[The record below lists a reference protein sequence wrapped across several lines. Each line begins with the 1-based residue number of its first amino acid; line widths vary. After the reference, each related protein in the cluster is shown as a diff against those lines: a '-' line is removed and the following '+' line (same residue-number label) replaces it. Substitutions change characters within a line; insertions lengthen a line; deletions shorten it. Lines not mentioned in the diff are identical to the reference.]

1 MIYLIVDEVRND
13 IFVEA
18 YPTMEEAKKM
28 IDLEYARLTEND
40 KKRRK
45 GLYILEAENADTLDG
60 KVVYR
65 IV

>member
-18 YPTMEEAKKM
+18 YPTMGEAKKM
-28 IDLEYARLTEND
+28 IDIEYAHLTDHD

-60 KVVYR
+60 NVIYR
-65 IV
+65 II